1 MVKHGEINNFS
12 IVTSTCP
19 KTMFPIKLCQKQ
31 LSRNL
36 ASVKLKLEKL
46 NRLLRVQPNFFVLA
60 FLTLEVLSKLLSF

>member
-1 MVKHGEINNFS
+1 MVKLTIFLLLRVYALS
-12 IVTSTCP
+12 
-19 KTMFPIKLCQKQ
+19 TMFPIKLCQKQ

>member
-1 MVKHGEINNFS
+1 MVKLTIFLLLQVYALS
-12 IVTSTCP
+12 
-19 KTMFPIKLCQKQ
+19 TMFPIKLCQKQ